1 MTRMLVI
8 IAAALVTA
16 WIPSEAARLADHS
29 PATHVEQAA
38 SPHELTLQN
47 RFAGI
52 ALR

>member
-16 WIPSEAARLADHS
+16 WIPSEAARLGDHLS
-29 PATHVEQAA
+29 AVQVGQAA
-38 SPHELTLQN
+38 SPHELTPQN